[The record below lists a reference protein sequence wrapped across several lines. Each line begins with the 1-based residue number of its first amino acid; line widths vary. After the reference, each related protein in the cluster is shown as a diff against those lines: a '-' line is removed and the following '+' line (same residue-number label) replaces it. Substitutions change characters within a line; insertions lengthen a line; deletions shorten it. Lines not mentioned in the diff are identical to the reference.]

1 MKRRALVRR
10 FHLLDTS
17 IKPALLG
24 TQLYGTVFGGFHKLH
39 HFPAVDSTNTVAMEA
54 ASRGV
59 AEGSVYLA
67 DEQTGGRGR
76 GGHRW
81 HSPPGSG
88 IYVSAVLRPKLPATE
103 VLWLSLI
110 TGIAAHDAILRV
122 TGFNVDL
129 RWPNDIMAG
138 EKKLGGILTE
148 ISTEGER
155 VRHAVL
161 GVGLNVNQPEF
172 PPQLS
177 AIATSLRIVTERVWP
192 RQPILVALLKSLH
205 KGYAALQKGRAAKA
219 LLARFE
225 ECSSYARGAAVAVD
239 DAGSGSYSGVTAG
252 LDERGFLR
260 VNTGSGMRT
269 VISGGVRK
277 I

>member
-1 MKRRALVRR
+1 M
-10 FHLLDTS
+10 LDTS

-39 HFPAVDSTNTVAMEA
+39 HFPVVDSTNTVAMDA

-59 AEGSVYLA
+59 PEGSVYVA
-67 DEQTGGRGR
+67 DEQTKGRGR
-76 GGHRW
+76 GGHGW
-81 HSPPGSG
+81 HSPAGSG
-88 IYVSAVLRPKLPATE
+88 IYVSAVLRPKLPAAE

-110 TGIAAHDAILRV
+110 AGIAAHDAIQRI
-122 TGFNVDL
+122 TGFEVDL
-129 RWPNDIMAG
+129 RWPNDVMAA

-148 ISTEGER
+148 ISTEGDR
-155 VRHAVL
+155 VRQAVV

-172 PPQLS
+172 PAELS
-177 AIATSLRIVTERVWP
+177 AIGTSLRIVTERAWP
-192 RQPILVALLKSLH
+192 RQPIIVALLKSLH
-205 KGYAALQKGRAAKA
+205 EGYAALQRGKAAKA
-219 LLARFE
+219 LVARFE
-225 ECSSYARGAAVAVD
+225 RCSSYARGAAVAVD
-239 DAGSGSYSGVTAG
+239 DHGSGPYCGTTAG

-260 VNTGSGMRT
+260 VSTDSGMRT